1 MVREN
6 RIICCDFCCVNIDRL
21 TYDVSKLRNCVK
33 VELAVLVR
41 VPNQPTVSVDVKQHS
56 TITMSANGGISTFS
70 FSGELESPLGVP
82 FKLTG
87 AREPM
92 QSMAMSDNTTLRL
105 SVSKALA
112 DISDTKAVFDFQTAI
127 QSLPATGVC

>member
-1 MVREN
+1 MEV
-6 RIICCDFCCVNIDRL
+6 
-21 TYDVSKLRNCVK
+21 
-33 VELAVLVR
+33 LAHFR
-41 VPNQPTVSVDVKQHS
+41 FQAK
-56 TITMSANGGISTFS
+56 
-70 FSGELESPLGVP
+70 LESPLGVP